1 MMGKLLITLIFLF
14 SSVKLRVRGRFST
27 CLVPADWG
35 EGRLGYGVPFSY
47 HLLGA
52 FLLLCGTENC
62 LILIFS
68 FWDICGDNLSAV
80 NLVFVFCVGN
90 EASQLASKPPFW
102 NQKPHCII
110 PYSALLN

>member
-14 SSVKLRVRGRFST
+14 SSVKLRVGGDFPHAWCRQIGERGV
-27 CLVPADWG
+27 LAMD
-35 EGRLGYGVPFSY
+35 VPFSY